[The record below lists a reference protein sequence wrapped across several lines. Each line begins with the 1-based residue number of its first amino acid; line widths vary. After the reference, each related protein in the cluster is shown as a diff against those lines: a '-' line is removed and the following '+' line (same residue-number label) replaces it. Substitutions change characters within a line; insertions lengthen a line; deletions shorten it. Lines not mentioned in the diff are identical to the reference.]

1 MEIDERDTALQVVLA
16 SQAVE
21 REHAARVRC
30 QLQNVIAIRI
40 LEQHG
45 VRELRKHGI
54 PIGLAQGTTAKPADN
69 QGDHNAG
76 DGADNDENRSRH
88 HGVVKNDLGMLGYRV
103 LLGEVHDSPIVLV
116 EAHRGEERRLAVALS
131 DGQGGNVAVVLY
143 VLLHLVYDRVRIP
156 LAAQH
161 VVQVGAIVELRLL
174 EVDDNGAVALHEHG
188 TQQRHRRLDLGG
200 IDEGVRIHDAAK
212 HAHNHVVL
220 HHRFGDAVEVAVQPV
235 GLAHVRHDALAG
247 FEPSQ
252 DLAIA
257 FLSIR
262 IVNAL
267 FERGD
272 GNVGHPEGR
281 SLVPR
286 VQKISE
292 HLAFGVD
299 IGRFCQRP
307 NGEHGVA
314 NLADG

>member
-1 MEIDERDTALQVVLA
+1 
-16 SQAVE
+16 
-21 REHAARVRC
+21 
-30 QLQNVIAIRI
+30 
-40 LEQHG
+40 
-45 VRELRKHGI
+45 
-54 PIGLAQGTTAKPADN
+54 
-69 QGDHNAG
+69 
-76 DGADNDENRSRH
+76 
-88 HGVVKNDLGMLGYRV
+88 MLGYRV

-131 DGQGGNVAVVLY
+131 DGQGGNVAVVFH

-174 EVDDNGAVALHEHG
+174 GVDDDGAVTLHEHG

-200 IDEGVRIHDAAK
+200 IDKGVRIHDAAE

-299 IGRFCQRP
+299 IGRHLVELLAQRNRVCDEHAVDDRSHDEDGCSENGDGAWGAEPAPAERPVFIFSIGWLGHQVSFPCSRADAHVRGVPPNSIVCSRPGQNTRLPCKCMRSVTRQRP
-307 NGEHGVA
+307 H
-314 NLADG
+314 L